1 MQRQKLGKT
10 DLVVT
15 RLGVGLGE
23 IGRELTLLDED
34 QAALVLNWALD
45 SGVNFFDTAACYGF
59 AEELIG
65 RTVADRRHEF
75 VLATKAGHVVEGYEG
90 EPWTAVTIR
99 DSIDRSLERMQT
111 DYVDLL
117 QLHSCSVEILERGEV
132 IQALQDAQRAG
143 KARYIGYSGDGA
155 AAQWA
160 IESGV
165 FDALQTSFNLVD
177 QRARKEL
184 FPNARAK
191 GMGIIA
197 KRPIAN
203 GVWGQ
208 PVGPSETT
216 AEYHHWARQM
226 AAMGPIPG
234 APDEPVALAL
244 GFTLAHEE
252 VDTAIVGTSDPT
264 HMRDNIDYVET
275 LLPIPAEAVRELRR
289 RFDVLSQE
297 WRGE

>member
-1 MQRQKLGKT
+1 MKKQKLGNT
-10 DLVVT
+10 DLVVS
-15 RLGVGLGE
+15 RLGVGLGQ
-23 IGRELTLLDED
+23 IGQELTLMDEA
-34 QAALVLNWALD
+34 QAGLVLNQALD
-45 SGVNFFDTAACYGF
+45 SDVNFLDTAACYGF

-65 RTVADRRHEF
+65 RTIADRRHEF
-75 VLATKAGHVVEGYEG
+75 ILATKAGHVVQGYEG

-111 DYVDLL
+111 DYVDLV

-132 IQALQDAQRAG
+132 IHALQDVQRAG

-165 FDALQTSFNLVD
+165 FDTIQTSFNLVD

-184 FPNARAK
+184 FPNAEAK

-208 PVGPSETT
+208 PVSPSGGV
-216 AEYHHWARQM
+216 AEYHHRARQM
-226 AAMGPIPG
+226 AKMGPISG
-234 APDEPVALAL
+234 APDEPIALAL
-244 GFTLAHEE
+244 GFVLAHEE
-252 VDTAIVGTSDPT
+252 VDTAIVGTSDPA

-289 RFDVLSQE
+289 RFDLISQE
-297 WRGE
+297 RSG